1 MGFILKPHNKE
12 VHIKVKEKLK
22 KERYAAVIQPTG
34 TGKSYI
40 ALKLIEETDGNSIY
54 VAPSNLIINQIKETI
69 EEARKRGELSQEEYE
84 KYKKIKF
91 ITYSK
96 LMNEKFEEKDQYSL
110 IILDEFHRCGAPEW
124 QKGVKRLLEN
134 NKGARVLGL
143 TATPIR
149 ATDGK
154 DMAKELFL
162 GNVASEMYLEEAV
175 ARGIINP
182 GIYINA
188 MYSFTGMINEM
199 ENKVEK
205 IQNKDLKEEL
215 RKKIK
220 IAKDLVGKTEG
231 FREIIRKYI
240 GKEGGKSDGKY
251 IVFCKNIKDMHK
263 KMIELKTILEDEENL
278 KLYAI
283 SSRKR
288 ETLNEK
294 TLQDFRNSNEGINLL
309 FTVDKLNEGIHI
321 DGIDGVIMLRQT
333 ESPIVYMQQLGRALS
348 VGNKGTPLILDLVNN
363 IENSNYIYRFVE
375 RVQEERKKE
384 NRNDDKDEKEK
395 QEEQEGQSKEEEAS
409 DIINVIEL
417 QREIKDVLESI
428 NEKLNRD
435 MSIGEIIDNYIKHC
449 KDENQENLPEVKKYE
464 TIIRR
469 AKKNGELTLEQIERL
484 EDAGIIWKGKERTI
498 DDELRDLINGRGSKR
513 AESIVRREKR
523 YGNLSKEQ
531 IILVEK
537 AGIIWRGNE
546 RTIDDEIRY
555 ISQGRGTKKGE
566 TLVRREKRYGNL
578 SEEQIIKAEE
588 AGIVW
593 RGNELTLHDI
603 VRTIIKYTKTNEKS
617 EISVNSEKSEDL
629 KEENILDV
637 KIPIEKYK
645 KEVVRRCE
653 DLSEEDFEA
662 LKVAGIEFPK
672 SKLERRLR
680 KLKLEKQKLEAKE
693 EEARKLLE
701 ECEKAEENTEK
712 TKKTEAIVEEKE
724 NLHTEEVDDDGSR

>member
-40 ALKLIEETDGNSIY
+40 ALKLIEETYGNSIY

-96 LMNEKFEEKDQYSL
+96 LMNEKFEEKDKYLL
-110 IILDEFHRCGAPEW
+110 IILDEFHRCGAPQW

-134 NKGARVLGL
+134 NKKAKVLGL

-162 GNVASEMYLEEAV
+162 GNIASEMYLEEAV

-182 GIYINA
+182 GKYITA
-188 MYSFTGMINEM
+188 VYSFTGVINEL
-199 ENKVEK
+199 ESKVEK
-205 IQNKDLKEEL
+205 IRNKDLKEEL

-220 IAKDLVGKTEG
+220 KAKDLVGKTEG

-240 GKEGGKSDGKY
+240 GKESGKSDGKY

-348 VGNKGTPLILDLVNN
+348 VGNKGIPLILDLVNN

-395 QEEQEGQSKEEEAS
+395 QEEQEGQSKKEEAS

-435 MSIGEIIDNYIKHC
+435 MSIGEIIENYIKHC

-531 IILVEK
+531 IILAEK

-593 RGNELTLHDI
+593 RGNELTLHDM
-603 VRTIIKYTKTNEKS
+603 VRSVIKY
-617 EISVNSEKSEDL
+617 IQISEKSKNLQERSIF
-629 KEENILDV
+629 NV

-645 KEVVRRCE
+645 KEVVKRCE
-653 DLSEEDFEA
+653 DLAEEDFEA

-680 KLKLEKQKLEAKE
+680 KLKLEKQRLEAKE

>member
-1 MGFILKPHNKE
+1 MGFKLKPHNVE
-12 VHIKVKEKLK
+12 VHKKVKEKLK

-40 ALKLIEETDGNSIY
+40 ALKLIEETDGNSVY

-69 EEARKRGELSQEEYE
+69 EEARKRGELTQEEYE

-96 LMNEKFEEKDQYSL
+96 LMNEKFEKKDQYSL

-231 FREIIRKYI
+231 FKEIIRKYI
-240 GKEGGKSDGKY
+240 GKESGKSTGKY

-263 KMIELKTILEDEENL
+263 KMIEIKTILEDEENL

-288 ETLNEK
+288 ESLNEK
-294 TLQDFRNSNEGINLL
+294 TLEDFKKSEEGINLL
-309 FTVDKLNEGIHI
+309 FAVDKLNEGIHI

-333 ESPIVYMQQLGRALS
+333 ESPIIYMQQLGRALS
-348 VGNKGTPLILDLVNN
+348 VGNKGTPLVLDLVNN
-363 IENSNYIYRFVE
+363 IENSNYIYRFVK
-375 RVQEERKKE
+375 RVQEVRKKE
-384 NRNDDKDEKEK
+384 SRDDDKNKNGK
-395 QEEQEGQSKEEEAS
+395 QSKREETI
-409 DIINVIEL
+409 DTINVIEL
-417 QREIKDVLESI
+417 QREIKEVLESI
-428 NEKLNRD
+428 NEKLNRE
-435 MSIGEIIDNYIKHC
+435 MSLEEIIENYIKHC
-449 KDENQENLPEVKKYE
+449 EDGNQENLPEVKKYE

-469 AKKNGELTLEQIERL
+469 AKKNGKLTLEQIEKL
-484 EDAGIIWKGKERTI
+484 E
-498 DDELRDLINGRGSKR
+498 N
-513 AESIVRREKR
+513 
-523 YGNLSKEQ
+523 
-531 IILVEK
+531 

-546 RTIDDEIRY
+546 RTIDDEIRDL
-555 ISQGRGTKKGE
+555 INGKGSKKGE
-566 TLVRREKRYGNL
+566 SIIRKAKRNGWLSIEQIIAVENAGIVWRGNERTVDDEIRDLVNGRGSKKGESIIRREKRYGKL
-578 SEEQIIKAEE
+578 SEEQIIAVED
-588 AGIVW
+588 AGIIW
-593 RGNELTLHDI
+593 RGNELTLHDM
-603 VRTIIKYTKTNEKS
+603 VRTVIKYMQ
-617 EISVNSEKSEDL
+617 ISEKSENSQ
-629 KEENILDV
+629 EENVSDT

-645 KEVVRRCE
+645 KELIRRCE
-653 DLSEEDFEA
+653 QLVDEDFEA
-662 LKVAGIEFPK
+662 LQNVGVKFPQGK
-672 SKLERRLR
+672 ILRRLRAQKEKLERM
-680 KLKLEKQKLEAKE
+680 EEQAKE
-693 EEARKLLE
+693 LLE
-701 ECEKAEENTEK
+701 ECERLDEKNSQDKCDKNEEESIEIKDN
-712 TKKTEAIVEEKE
+712 E
-724 NLHTEEVDDDGSR
+724 NR

>member
-69 EEARKRGELSQEEYE
+69 EEARKRGELTKEEYQ
-84 KYKKIKF
+84 KFKKVKF
-91 ITYSK
+91 TTYSK
-96 LMNEKFEEKDQYSL
+96 LMNEKFEEENQYSL
-110 IILDEFHRCGAPEW
+110 IILDEFHRCGAPQW

-134 NKGARVLGL
+134 NKKAKVLGL

-182 GIYINA
+182 GKYITA
-188 MYSFTGMINEM
+188 VYSFIGTINEL
-199 ENKVEK
+199 ESKVEK
-205 IQNKDLKEEL
+205 IRNKDLKEEL

-220 IAKDLVGKTEG
+220 KAKDLVGKTEG

-240 GKEGGKSDGKY
+240 GKESGKSDGKY

-348 VGNKGTPLILDLVNN
+348 VGNKGIPLILDLVNN

-375 RVQEERKKE
+375 RVEEVRKKE

-395 QEEQEGQSKEEEAS
+395 QEGQSKEEEVS
-409 DIINVIEL
+409 DTITVIEL

-464 TIIRR
+464 IIIRR

-484 EDAGIIWKGKERTI
+484 EDVGIIWKGKERTI

-531 IILVEK
+531 LILAEK

-566 TLVRREKRYGNL
+566 SIVRREKRYGNL
-578 SEEQIIKAEE
+578 SEEQIIRAEE

-617 EISVNSEKSEDL
+617 EDL
-629 KEENILDV
+629 KEENILDA

-680 KLKLEKQKLEAKE
+680 KLKLEKQRLEAKE
-693 EEARKLLE
+693 EEAKKLLE
-701 ECEKAEENTEK
+701 ECEKAE
-712 TKKTEAIVEEKE
+712 AIAEEKE

>member
-40 ALKLIEETDGNSIY
+40 ALKLIEETYGNSIY

-69 EEARKRGELSQEEYE
+69 EEARKRGELTKEEYQ
-84 KYKKIKF
+84 KFKKVKF
-91 ITYSK
+91 TTYSK
-96 LMNEKFEEKDQYSL
+96 LMNEKFEEENQYSL
-110 IILDEFHRCGAPEW
+110 IILDEFHRCGAPQW

-134 NKGARVLGL
+134 NKKAKVLGL

-162 GNVASEMYLEEAV
+162 GNIASEMYLEEAV

-182 GIYINA
+182 GKYITA
-188 MYSFTGMINEM
+188 VYSFTGVINEL
-199 ENKVEK
+199 ESKVEK
-205 IQNKDLKEEL
+205 IRNKDLKEEL

-220 IAKDLVGKTEG
+220 KAKDLVGKTEG

-240 GKEGGKSDGKY
+240 GKESGKSDGKY

-294 TLQDFRNSNEGINLL
+294 TLQYFRNSNEGINLL

-375 RVQEERKKE
+375 RVEEVRKKE

-395 QEEQEGQSKEEEAS
+395 QEEQEGQSKEEESS

-435 MSIGEIIDNYIKHC
+435 MSIGEIIENYIKHC

-484 EDAGIIWKGKERTI
+484 EDVGIIWKGKERTI

-513 AESIVRREKR
+513 AESLVRREKR

-531 IILVEK
+531 IILAEK
-537 AGIIWRGNE
+537 AGIVWRGNE

-578 SEEQIIKAEE
+578 TEEQIIKAEE

-603 VRTIIKYTKTNEKS
+603 VRTIIKYTKTN
-617 EISVNSEKSEDL
+617 EKSEDL

-680 KLKLEKQKLEAKE
+680 KLKLEKQRLEAKE
-693 EEARKLLE
+693 KEARKLLE
-701 ECEKAEENTEK
+701 ECEKAE
-712 TKKTEAIVEEKE
+712 AIAEEKE

>member
-531 IILVEK
+531 IILAEK

-603 VRTIIKYTKTNEKS
+603 VRTIIKYTKTN
-617 EISVNSEKSEDL
+617 EKSEDL

-701 ECEKAEENTEK
+701 ECEKAE
-712 TKKTEAIVEEKE
+712 AIVEEKE

>member
-1 MGFILKPHNKE
+1 MGFKLKPHNEE
-12 VHIKVKEKLK
+12 VHKKVKEKLK

-40 ALKLIEETDGNSIY
+40 ALKLIEETDGNSVY

-69 EEARKRGELSQEEYE
+69 EEARKRGELTQEEYE

-96 LMNEKFEEKDQYSL
+96 LMNEKFEKKDQYSL

-231 FREIIRKYI
+231 FKEIIRKYI
-240 GKEGGKSDGKY
+240 GKESGKSTGKY

-263 KMIELKTILEDEENL
+263 KMIELKNILEDEENL

-288 ETLNEK
+288 ESLNEK
-294 TLQDFRNSNEGINLL
+294 TLEDFKKSEEGINLL
-309 FTVDKLNEGIHI
+309 FAVDKLNEGIHI

-333 ESPIVYMQQLGRALS
+333 ESPIIYMQQLGRALS
-348 VGNKGTPLILDLVNN
+348 VGNKGTPLVLDLVNN
-363 IENSNYIYRFVE
+363 IENSNYIYRFVK
-375 RVQEERKKE
+375 RVQEVRKKE
-384 NRNDDKDEKEK
+384 SRDDDKNKNGK
-395 QEEQEGQSKEEEAS
+395 QSKREETI
-409 DIINVIEL
+409 DTINVIEL
-417 QREIKDVLESI
+417 QREIKEVLESI
-428 NEKLNRD
+428 NEKLNRE
-435 MSIGEIIDNYIKHC
+435 MSLEEIIENYIKHC
-449 KDENQENLPEVKKYE
+449 ENGNQENSPEVKKYE

-469 AKKNGELTLEQIERL
+469 AKKNGKLTLEQIEKL
-484 EDAGIIWKGKERTI
+484 ENMGIIWKGKERTL
-498 DDELRDLINGRGSKR
+498 DDEIRDLINGKGSKKG
-513 AESIVRREKR
+513 ESIIRRAKR
-523 YGNLSKEQ
+523 NGWLSREQ
-531 IILVEK
+531 IIAVEN
-537 AGIIWRGNE
+537 AGIVWRGNE
-546 RTIDDEIRY
+546 RTVDDEIRDLVN
-555 ISQGRGTKKGE
+555 GRGSKKGE
-566 TLVRREKRYGNL
+566 SIIRREKRDGKL
-578 SEEQIIKAEE
+578 SEEQIIAVED
-588 AGIVW
+588 AGIIW
-593 RGNELTLHDI
+593 RGNELTLHDM
-603 VRTIIKYTKTNEKS
+603 VRTVIKYMQ
-617 EISVNSEKSEDL
+617 ISEKSENSQ
-629 KEENILDV
+629 EENVSDT

-645 KEVVRRCE
+645 KELIRRCE
-653 DLSEEDFEA
+653 QLVDEDFEA
-662 LKVAGIEFPK
+662 LQNVGVKFPQSK
-672 SKLERRLR
+672 ILRRLRTQKEKLERM
-680 KLKLEKQKLEAKE
+680 EEQAKE
-693 EEARKLLE
+693 LLE
-701 ECEKAEENTEK
+701 ECERLDEKNSQDKCDKNEEESIEIEDN
-712 TKKTEAIVEEKE
+712 E
-724 NLHTEEVDDDGSR
+724 NR

>member
-1 MGFILKPHNKE
+1 
-12 VHIKVKEKLK
+12 
-22 KERYAAVIQPTG
+22 
-34 TGKSYI
+34 
-40 ALKLIEETDGNSIY
+40 
-54 VAPSNLIINQIKETI
+54 
-69 EEARKRGELSQEEYE
+69 
-84 KYKKIKF
+84 
-91 ITYSK
+91 
-96 LMNEKFEEKDQYSL
+96 MNEKFEEKDQYSL

-162 GNVASEMYLEEAV
+162 GNIASEMYLEEAV

-182 GIYINA
+182 GKYITA
-188 MYSFTGMINEM
+188 VYSFTGVINEL
-199 ENKVEK
+199 ESKVEK
-205 IQNKDLKEEL
+205 IRNKDLKEEL

-220 IAKDLVGKTEG
+220 KAKDLVGKTEG

-240 GKEGGKSDGKY
+240 GKESGKSDGKY

-531 IILVEK
+531 IILAEK

-680 KLKLEKQKLEAKE
+680 KLKLEKQRLEAKE

>member
-1 MGFILKPHNKE
+1 MGFKLKPHNVE
-12 VHIKVKEKLK
+12 AYEKVKEKLK

-40 ALKLIEETDGNSIY
+40 ALKLIEETDGNSVY

-69 EEARKRGELSQEEYE
+69 EEARKRGELTQEEYE

-96 LMNEKFEEKDQYSL
+96 LMNEKFEKKDQYSL

-182 GIYINA
+182 GIYIND

-205 IQNKDLKEEL
+205 IGNKDLKEEL

-220 IAKDLVGKTEG
+220 KAKDLVGKTEG

-240 GKEGGKSDGKY
+240 GKESGKSDGKY

-288 ETLNEK
+288 ESLNEK
-294 TLQDFRNSNEGINLL
+294 TLEDFKKSEEGINLL
-309 FTVDKLNEGIHI
+309 FAVDKLNEGIHI

-333 ESPIVYMQQLGRALS
+333 ESPIIYMQQLGRALS
-348 VGNKGTPLILDLVNN
+348 VGNKGTPLVLDLVNN
-363 IENSNYIYRFVE
+363 IENSNYIYRFVK
-375 RVQEERKKE
+375 RVQEVRKKE
-384 NRNDDKDEKEK
+384 SRNDDKNENGK
-395 QEEQEGQSKEEEAS
+395 QSKREETI
-409 DIINVIEL
+409 DTINVIEL
-417 QREIKDVLESI
+417 QREIKEVLESI
-428 NEKLNRD
+428 NEKLNRE
-435 MSIGEIIDNYIKHC
+435 MSLEEIIENYIKHC
-449 KDENQENLPEVKKYE
+449 ENGNQENSPEVKKYE

-469 AKKNGELTLEQIERL
+469 AKKNGKLTLEQIEKL
-484 EDAGIIWKGKERTI
+484 ENMGIIWKGKERTL
-498 DDELRDLINGRGSKR
+498 DDEIRDLINGKGSKKGESIIRRAKRNGWLSREQIIAVENAGIVWRGKERTVDDEIRDFVNGRGSKR
-513 AESIVRREKR
+513 GERIIRREKR
-523 YGNLSKEQ
+523 DGK
-531 IILVEK
+531 
-537 AGIIWRGNE
+537 
-546 RTIDDEIRY
+546 
-555 ISQGRGTKKGE
+555 
-566 TLVRREKRYGNL
+566 L
-578 SEEQIIKAEE
+578 SEEQIIAVED
-588 AGIVW
+588 AGIIW
-593 RGNELTLHDI
+593 RGNELTLHDM
-603 VRTIIKYTKTNEKS
+603 VRTVIKYMQ
-617 EISVNSEKSEDL
+617 ISEKSENSQ
-629 KEENILDV
+629 EENVSDTKIL
-637 KIPIEKYK
+637 IEKYK
-645 KEVVRRCE
+645 KELIRRCE
-653 DLSEEDFEA
+653 QLVDEDFEA
-662 LKVAGIEFPK
+662 LQNVGVKFPQGK
-672 SKLERRLR
+672 ILRRLRAQKEKLERM
-680 KLKLEKQKLEAKE
+680 EEQAKE
-693 EEARKLLE
+693 LLE
-701 ECEKAEENTEK
+701 ECERLDEKNSRDKCDKNEEESIEIKDN
-712 TKKTEAIVEEKE
+712 E
-724 NLHTEEVDDDGSR
+724 NR

>member
-1 MGFILKPHNKE
+1 MGFKLKPHNEE
-12 VHIKVKEKLK
+12 VHKKVKEKLK

-40 ALKLIEETDGNSIY
+40 ALKLIEETDGNSVY

-69 EEARKRGELSQEEYE
+69 EEARKRGELTQEEYE

-96 LMNEKFEEKDQYSL
+96 LMNEKFEKKDQYSL

-231 FREIIRKYI
+231 FKEIIRKYI
-240 GKEGGKSDGKY
+240 GKESGKSTGKY

-263 KMIELKTILEDEENL
+263 KMIEIKTILEDEENL

-288 ETLNEK
+288 ESLNEK
-294 TLQDFRNSNEGINLL
+294 TLEDFKKSEEGINLL
-309 FTVDKLNEGIHI
+309 FAVDKLNEGIHI

-333 ESPIVYMQQLGRALS
+333 ESPIIYMQQLGRALS
-348 VGNKGTPLILDLVNN
+348 VGNKGTPLVLDLVNN
-363 IENSNYIYRFVE
+363 IENSNYIYRFVK
-375 RVQEERKKE
+375 RVQEVRKKE
-384 NRNDDKDEKEK
+384 SRDDDKNKNGK
-395 QEEQEGQSKEEEAS
+395 QSKREETI
-409 DIINVIEL
+409 DTINVIEL
-417 QREIKDVLESI
+417 QREIKEVLESI
-428 NEKLNRD
+428 NEKLNRE
-435 MSIGEIIDNYIKHC
+435 MSLEEIIENYIKHC
-449 KDENQENLPEVKKYE
+449 ENGNQENSPEVKKYE

-469 AKKNGELTLEQIERL
+469 AKKNGKLTLEQIEKL
-484 EDAGIIWKGKERTI
+484 ENMGIIWKGKERTL
-498 DDELRDLINGRGSKR
+498 DDEIRDLINGKGSKKG
-513 AESIVRREKR
+513 ESIIRRAKR
-523 YGNLSKEQ
+523 NGWLSREQ
-531 IILVEK
+531 IIAVEN
-537 AGIIWRGNE
+537 AGIVWRGNE
-546 RTIDDEIRY
+546 RTVDDEIRDLVN
-555 ISQGRGTKKGE
+555 GRGSKKGE
-566 TLVRREKRYGNL
+566 SIIRREKRDGKL
-578 SEEQIIKAEE
+578 SEEQIIAVED
-588 AGIVW
+588 AGIIW
-593 RGNELTLHDI
+593 RGNELTLHDM
-603 VRTIIKYTKTNEKS
+603 VRTVIKYMQ
-617 EISVNSEKSEDL
+617 ISEKSENSQ
-629 KEENILDV
+629 EENVSDT

-645 KEVVRRCE
+645 KELIRRCE
-653 DLSEEDFEA
+653 QLVDEDFEA
-662 LKVAGIEFPK
+662 LQNVGVKFPQSK
-672 SKLERRLR
+672 ILRRLRTQKEKLERM
-680 KLKLEKQKLEAKE
+680 EEQAKE
-693 EEARKLLE
+693 LLE
-701 ECEKAEENTEK
+701 ECERLDEKNSQDKCDKNEEESIEIEDN
-712 TKKTEAIVEEKE
+712 E
-724 NLHTEEVDDDGSR
+724 NR

>member
-12 VHIKVKEKLK
+12 VHNKVKEKLK
-22 KERYAAVIQPTG
+22 KEKYAAVIQPTG

-40 ALKLIEETDGNSIY
+40 ALKLIEEIDGNSIY
-54 VAPSNLIINQIKETI
+54 VAPSNLILNQIKETI
-69 EEARKRGELSQEEYE
+69 EEARKRGELTQEEYV

-96 LMNEKFEEKDQYSL
+96 LMNEKLEEKDKYSL
-110 IILDEFHRCGAPEW
+110 IILDEFHRCGAPQW
-124 QKGVKRLLEN
+124 QKGVKNLLEN
-134 NKGARVLGL
+134 NKKTKVLGL

-149 ATDGK
+149 AADRK

-182 GIYINA
+182 GKYINA
-188 MYSFTGMINEM
+188 MYSFIGTINEL
-199 ENKVEK
+199 ESKVEK
-205 IQNKDLKEEL
+205 IRNKDLKEEL
-215 RKKIK
+215 RKKLK
-220 IAKDLVGKTEG
+220 KAKDLVGKTEG

-240 GKEGGKSDGKY
+240 GKESGKSDGKY

-263 KMIELKTILEDEENL
+263 KMIEIKTILEDEENL

-283 SSRKR
+283 SSRKK
-288 ETLNEK
+288 ESLNEK
-294 TLQDFRNSNEGINLL
+294 TLEDFRNSNEGINLL

-333 ESPIVYMQQLGRALS
+333 ESPIIYMQQLGRALS

-375 RVQEERKKE
+375 RVEEVRKKE
-384 NRNDDKDEKEK
+384 NRIDDKDEKEK
-395 QEEQEGQSKEEEAS
+395 QEGQSKKEEAS

-435 MSIGEIIDNYIKHC
+435 MSIEEIIDNYIKHC
-449 KDENQENLPEVKKYE
+449 KDENQESLPEVKKYE

-484 EDAGIIWKGKERTI
+484 ENVGIIWKGKERTL
-498 DDELRDLINGRGSKR
+498 DDELRDLINGRGSKK
-513 AESIVRREKR
+513 AESVVRREKR
-523 YGNLSKEQ
+523 YGNLNKEQ
-531 IILVEK
+531 IMLAEK
-537 AGIIWRGNE
+537 TGIVWRGNE

-555 ISQGRGTKKGE
+555 IAEGRGTKKGE

-578 SEEQIIKAEE
+578 TEEQIISAEE

-593 RGNELTLHDI
+593 RGNELTLHDM
-603 VRTIIKYTKTNEKS
+603 VRSVIKY
-617 EISVNSEKSEDL
+617 IQISEKSKNLQERSIF
-629 KEENILDV
+629 NV

-645 KEVVRRCE
+645 KEVVKRCE
-653 DLSEEDFEA
+653 DLAEEDFEA

-680 KLKLEKQKLEAKE
+680 KLKLEKQRLEAKE

-712 TKKTEAIVEEKE
+712 NKKTEAIVEEKE

>member
-69 EEARKRGELSQEEYE
+69 EEARKRGELTKEEYQ
-84 KYKKIKF
+84 KFKKVKF
-91 ITYSK
+91 TTYSK
-96 LMNEKFEEKDQYSL
+96 LMNEKFEEENQYSL
-110 IILDEFHRCGAPEW
+110 IILDEFHRCGAPQW

-134 NKGARVLGL
+134 NKKAKVLGL

-182 GIYINA
+182 GKYITA
-188 MYSFTGMINEM
+188 VYSFIGTINEL
-199 ENKVEK
+199 ESKVEK
-205 IQNKDLKEEL
+205 IRNKDLKEEL

-220 IAKDLVGKTEG
+220 KAKDLVGKTEG

-240 GKEGGKSDGKY
+240 GKESGKSDGKY

-348 VGNKGTPLILDLVNN
+348 VGNRGTPLILDLVNN
-363 IENSNYIYRFVE
+363 IENSNYIYRFLE
-375 RVQEERKKE
+375 RVKEVGKQESRNENKDK
-384 NRNDDKDEKEK
+384 NRNSDEKEK
-395 QEEQEGQSKEEEAS
+395 QEEQTKEEEVS
-409 DIINVIEL
+409 NTITVIEL

-435 MSIGEIIDNYIKHC
+435 MSIGEIIENYIKHC

-531 IILVEK
+531 IILAEK

-566 TLVRREKRYGNL
+566 SIVRREKRYGNL

-603 VRTIIKYTKTNEKS
+603 VRTIIKYTKTNEKG
-617 EISVNSEKSEDL
+617 EDL
-629 KEENILDV
+629 KEENILDA

-680 KLKLEKQKLEAKE
+680 KLKLEKQRLEAKE
-693 EEARKLLE
+693 EEAKKLLE
-701 ECEKAEENTEK
+701 ECEKAE
-712 TKKTEAIVEEKE
+712 AIAEEKE

>member
-12 VHIKVKEKLK
+12 VHNKVKEKLK

-40 ALKLIEETDGNSIY
+40 ALKLIEETDGNSVY

-69 EEARKRGELSQEEYE
+69 EEARKRGELTQEEYE

-96 LMNEKFEEKDQYSL
+96 LMNEKFEKKDQYSL

-231 FREIIRKYI
+231 FKEIIRKYI
-240 GKEGGKSDGKY
+240 GKESGKSTGKY

-263 KMIELKTILEDEENL
+263 KMIEIKTILEDEENL

-288 ETLNEK
+288 ESLNEK
-294 TLQDFRNSNEGINLL
+294 TLEDFKKSEEGINLL
-309 FTVDKLNEGIHI
+309 FAVDKLNEGIHI

-333 ESPIVYMQQLGRALS
+333 ESPIIYMQQLGRALS
-348 VGNKGTPLILDLVNN
+348 VGNKGTPLVLDLVNN
-363 IENSNYIYRFVE
+363 IENSNYIYRFVK
-375 RVQEERKKE
+375 RVQEVRKKE
-384 NRNDDKDEKEK
+384 SRNDDKNENGK
-395 QEEQEGQSKEEEAS
+395 QSKREETI
-409 DIINVIEL
+409 DTINVIEL
-417 QREIKDVLESI
+417 QREIKEVLESI
-428 NEKLNRD
+428 NEKLNRE
-435 MSIGEIIDNYIKHC
+435 MSLEEIIENYIKHC
-449 KDENQENLPEVKKYE
+449 EDGNQENLPEVKKYE

-469 AKKNGELTLEQIERL
+469 AKKNGKLTLEQIEKL
-484 EDAGIIWKGKERTI
+484 E
-498 DDELRDLINGRGSKR
+498 N
-513 AESIVRREKR
+513 
-523 YGNLSKEQ
+523 
-531 IILVEK
+531 

-546 RTIDDEIRY
+546 RTIDDEIRELRNGKG
-555 ISQGRGTKKGE
+555 SKKGE
-566 TLVRREKRYGNL
+566 SIIRRAKRNGWLSREQIIAVENAGIVWRGNERTVDDEIRDFVNGRGSKKGESIIRREKRYGKL
-578 SEEQIIKAEE
+578 SEEQIIAAEE
-588 AGIVW
+588 AGIIW
-593 RGNELTLHDI
+593 RGNELTLHDM
-603 VRTIIKYTKTNEKS
+603 VRTVIKYMQ
-617 EISVNSEKSEDL
+617 ISEKSENSQ
-629 KEENILDV
+629 EENVSDT

-645 KEVVRRCE
+645 KELIRRCE
-653 DLSEEDFEA
+653 QLVDEDFEA
-662 LKVAGIEFPK
+662 LQNVGVKFPQGK
-672 SKLERRLR
+672 ILRRLRAQKEKLERM
-680 KLKLEKQKLEAKE
+680 EEQAKE
-693 EEARKLLE
+693 LLE
-701 ECEKAEENTEK
+701 ECERLDEKNSQDKCDKNEEESIEIKDN
-712 TKKTEAIVEEKE
+712 E
-724 NLHTEEVDDDGSR
+724 NR

>member
-40 ALKLIEETDGNSIY
+40 ALKLIEETYGNSIY

-96 LMNEKFEEKDQYSL
+96 LMNEKFEEKDKYLL
-110 IILDEFHRCGAPEW
+110 IILDEFHRCGAPQW

-134 NKGARVLGL
+134 NKKAKVLGL

-162 GNVASEMYLEEAV
+162 GNIASEMYLEEAV

-182 GIYINA
+182 GKYITA
-188 MYSFTGMINEM
+188 VYSFTGVINEL
-199 ENKVEK
+199 ESKVEK
-205 IQNKDLKEEL
+205 IRNKDLKEEL

-220 IAKDLVGKTEG
+220 KAKDLVGKTEG

-240 GKEGGKSDGKY
+240 GKESGKSDGKY

-348 VGNKGTPLILDLVNN
+348 VGNKGIPLILDLVNN

-435 MSIGEIIDNYIKHC
+435 MSIGEIIENYIKHC

-531 IILVEK
+531 IILAEK

-593 RGNELTLHDI
+593 RGNELTLHDM
-603 VRTIIKYTKTNEKS
+603 VRSVIKY
-617 EISVNSEKSEDL
+617 IQISEKSKNLQERSIF
-629 KEENILDV
+629 NV

-645 KEVVRRCE
+645 KEVVKRCE
-653 DLSEEDFEA
+653 DLAEEDFEA

-680 KLKLEKQKLEAKE
+680 KLKLEKQRLEAKE

>member
-1 MGFILKPHNKE
+1 MGFKLKPHNEE
-12 VHIKVKEKLK
+12 VHKKVKEKLK

-69 EEARKRGELSQEEYE
+69 EEARKRGELTQEEYE

-96 LMNEKFEEKDQYSL
+96 LMNEKFEKKDQYSL

-205 IQNKDLKEEL
+205 IGNKDLKEEL

-231 FREIIRKYI
+231 FKKIIRKYI
-240 GKEGGKSDGKY
+240 GKESGKSTGKY

-263 KMIELKTILEDEENL
+263 KMIEIKTILEDEENL

-288 ETLNEK
+288 ESLNEK
-294 TLQDFRNSNEGINLL
+294 TLEDFKKSEEGINLL
-309 FTVDKLNEGIHI
+309 FAVDKLNEGIHI

-333 ESPIVYMQQLGRALS
+333 ESPIIYMQQLGRALS
-348 VGNKGTPLILDLVNN
+348 VGNKGTPLVLDLVNN
-363 IENSNYIYRFVE
+363 IENSNYIYRFVK
-375 RVQEERKKE
+375 RVQEVRKKE
-384 NRNDDKDEKEK
+384 SRNDDKNENGK
-395 QEEQEGQSKEEEAS
+395 QSKREETI
-409 DIINVIEL
+409 DTINVIEL
-417 QREIKDVLESI
+417 QREIKEVLESI
-428 NEKLNRD
+428 NEKLNRE
-435 MSIGEIIDNYIKHC
+435 MSLEEIIENYIKHC
-449 KDENQENLPEVKKYE
+449 EEGNQENLPEVKKYE
-464 TIIRR
+464 KIIRG
-469 AKKNGELTLEQIERL
+469 AKKNGKLTLEQIEKL
-484 EDAGIIWKGKERTI
+484 ENMGIIWKGKERTI
-498 DDELRDLINGRGSKR
+498 DDEIRDLINGKGSKKGESIIRREKRYGKLSEEQIIAVENAGIVWRGKERTLDDEIRDFVNGRGSKR
-513 AESIVRREKR
+513 GERIIRREKR
-523 YGNLSKEQ
+523 DGK
-531 IILVEK
+531 
-537 AGIIWRGNE
+537 
-546 RTIDDEIRY
+546 
-555 ISQGRGTKKGE
+555 
-566 TLVRREKRYGNL
+566 L
-578 SEEQIIKAEE
+578 SEEQIIAVED
-588 AGIVW
+588 AGIIW
-593 RGNELTLHDI
+593 RGNELTLHDM
-603 VRTIIKYTKTNEKS
+603 VRTVIKYMQ
-617 EISVNSEKSEDL
+617 ISEKSENSQ
-629 KEENILDV
+629 EENVSDT

-645 KEVVRRCE
+645 KELIRRCE
-653 DLSEEDFEA
+653 QLVDEDFEA
-662 LKVAGIEFPK
+662 LQNVGVKFPQGK
-672 SKLERRLR
+672 ILRRLRAQKEKLERM
-680 KLKLEKQKLEAKE
+680 EEQAKE
-693 EEARKLLE
+693 LLE
-701 ECEKAEENTEK
+701 ECERLDEKNSQDKCDKNEEESIEIKDN
-712 TKKTEAIVEEKE
+712 E
-724 NLHTEEVDDDGSR
+724 NR

>member
-12 VHIKVKEKLK
+12 VHNKVKEKLK

-40 ALKLIEETDGNSIY
+40 ALKLIEETDGNSVY

-69 EEARKRGELSQEEYE
+69 EEARKRGELIQEEYE

-188 MYSFTGMINEM
+188 MYSFTGIINEM

-231 FREIIRKYI
+231 FKEIIRKYI
-240 GKEGGKSDGKY
+240 GKESGKSTGKY

-263 KMIELKTILEDEENL
+263 KMIEIKTILEDEENL

-288 ETLNEK
+288 ESLNEK
-294 TLQDFRNSNEGINLL
+294 TLEDFKKSEEGINLL
-309 FTVDKLNEGIHI
+309 FAVDKLNEGIHI

-333 ESPIVYMQQLGRALS
+333 ESPIIYMQQLGRALS
-348 VGNKGTPLILDLVNN
+348 VGNKGTPLVLDLVNN
-363 IENSNYIYRFVE
+363 IENSNYIYRFVK
-375 RVQEERKKE
+375 RVQEVRKKE
-384 NRNDDKDEKEK
+384 SRNDDKNENGK
-395 QEEQEGQSKEEEAS
+395 QSKREETI
-409 DIINVIEL
+409 DTINVIEL
-417 QREIKDVLESI
+417 QREIKDILESI
-428 NEKLNRD
+428 NEKLNRE
-435 MSIGEIIDNYIKHC
+435 MSLEEIIENYIKHC
-449 KDENQENLPEVKKYE
+449 EDGNQENLPEVKKYE

-469 AKKNGELTLEQIERL
+469 AKKNGKLTLEQIEKL
-484 EDAGIIWKGKERTI
+484 ENMGIIWKGKERTL
-498 DDELRDLINGRGSKR
+498 DDEIRDLINGKGSKKGESIIRREKRYGKLSEEQIIAVENAGIVWRGNERTVDDEIRDFVNGRGSKR
-513 AESIVRREKR
+513 GERIIRREKR
-523 YGNLSKEQ
+523 DGK
-531 IILVEK
+531 
-537 AGIIWRGNE
+537 
-546 RTIDDEIRY
+546 
-555 ISQGRGTKKGE
+555 
-566 TLVRREKRYGNL
+566 L
-578 SEEQIIKAEE
+578 SEEQIIAVED
-588 AGIVW
+588 AGIIW
-593 RGNELTLHDI
+593 RGNELTLHDM
-603 VRTIIKYTKTNEKS
+603 VRTVIKYMQ
-617 EISVNSEKSEDL
+617 ISEKSENSQ
-629 KEENILDV
+629 EENVPDT

-645 KEVVRRCE
+645 KELIRRCE
-653 DLSEEDFEA
+653 QLVDEDFEA
-662 LKVAGIEFPK
+662 LQNVGVKFPQGK
-672 SKLERRLR
+672 ILRRLRAQKEKLERM
-680 KLKLEKQKLEAKE
+680 EEQAKE
-693 EEARKLLE
+693 LLE
-701 ECEKAEENTEK
+701 ECERLDEKNSQDKCDKNEEESIEIKDN
-712 TKKTEAIVEEKE
+712 E
-724 NLHTEEVDDDGSR
+724 NR

>member
-1 MGFILKPHNKE
+1 
-12 VHIKVKEKLK
+12 
-22 KERYAAVIQPTG
+22 
-34 TGKSYI
+34 
-40 ALKLIEETDGNSIY
+40 
-54 VAPSNLIINQIKETI
+54 
-69 EEARKRGELSQEEYE
+69 
-84 KYKKIKF
+84 
-91 ITYSK
+91 
-96 LMNEKFEEKDQYSL
+96 MNEKFQEKDKYFL
-110 IILDEFHRCGAPEW
+110 IILDEFHRCGAPQW

-134 NKGARVLGL
+134 NKKAKVLGL

-162 GNVASEMYLEEAV
+162 GNIASEMYLEEAV

-182 GIYINA
+182 GKYITA
-188 MYSFTGMINEM
+188 VYSFTGVINEL
-199 ENKVEK
+199 ESKVEK
-205 IQNKDLKEEL
+205 IRNKDLKEEL

-220 IAKDLVGKTEG
+220 KAKDLVGKTEG

-240 GKEGGKSDGKY
+240 GKESGKSDGKY

-348 VGNKGTPLILDLVNN
+348 VGNRGTPLILDLVNN

-375 RVQEERKKE
+375 RVEEVRKQESRNENKDK
-384 NRNDDKDEKEK
+384 NRNRDEKEK
-395 QEEQEGQSKEEEAS
+395 QEGQSKEEEAS

-435 MSIGEIIDNYIKHC
+435 MSIGEIIENYIKHC

-531 IILVEK
+531 IILAEK

-617 EISVNSEKSEDL
+617 EDL

-701 ECEKAEENTEK
+701 QCEKA
-712 TKKTEAIVEEKE
+712 EAIVEEKE

>member
-69 EEARKRGELSQEEYE
+69 EEARKRGELTKEEYQ
-84 KYKKIKF
+84 KFKKVKF
-91 ITYSK
+91 TTYSK
-96 LMNEKFEEKDQYSL
+96 LMNEKFEEENQYSL
-110 IILDEFHRCGAPEW
+110 IILDEFHRCGAPQW

-134 NKGARVLGL
+134 NKKAKVLGL

-162 GNVASEMYLEEAV
+162 GNIASEMYLEEAV

-182 GIYINA
+182 GKYITA
-188 MYSFTGMINEM
+188 VYSFAGVINEL
-199 ENKVEK
+199 ESKVEK
-205 IQNKDLKEEL
+205 IRNKDLKEEL

-220 IAKDLVGKTEG
+220 KAKDLVGKTEG
-231 FREIIRKYI
+231 FKEIIRKYI
-240 GKEGGKSDGKY
+240 GKESGKSDGKY

-348 VGNKGTPLILDLVNN
+348 VGNKGIPLILDLVNN
-363 IENSNYIYRFVE
+363 IENSNYIYRFLE
-375 RVQEERKKE
+375 RVKEVGKQESRNENKDK
-384 NRNDDKDEKEK
+384 NRNSDEKEK
-395 QEEQEGQSKEEEAS
+395 QEEQTKEEEVS
-409 DIINVIEL
+409 NTITVIEL

-435 MSIGEIIDNYIKHC
+435 MSIGEIIENYIKHC

-531 IILVEK
+531 IILAEK

-603 VRTIIKYTKTNEKS
+603 VRTIIKYTKMN
-617 EISVNSEKSEDL
+617 EKSEDL

-680 KLKLEKQKLEAKE
+680 KLKLEKQRLEAKE

-701 ECEKAEENTEK
+701 KCEKAE
-712 TKKTEAIVEEKE
+712 AIAEEKE